1 MKKQHLYLASAIAVI
16 LATGSAPALANAA
29 DGTEADTDADAGES
43 DGSQLREIVVTAQ
56 KRTENLQET
65 PIAISVLSGDQL
77 ANRHAQSLLDL
88 GDGAIP
94 SLRVAPFFSRA
105 SALVM
110 NIRGIGIMADSNQ
123 PARDQ
128 GVGVYIDGVYLGR
141 AQGLGSALY
150 DVASIEVLKGPQG
163 TLFGRNTEGGAIN
176 IVTRK
181 PSGEFGLRAVAG
193 VGNYGSYKGE
203 MHLDLPEFRNI
214 SLKFDGLVTRRGGT
228 VDNPL
233 SGAED
238 FNLYDKRGLHAEA
251 LWKPSSEFSA
261 EYSFDVSRDGSTPL
275 YAQAVSLGSSGTL
288 VRAPITP
295 LQPER
300 ASAAS
305 VGAPQQQSVGK
316 THGHRLTLD

>member
-1 MKKQHLYLASAIAVI
+1 MKKQHLYLTSAIAVL
-16 LATGSAPALANAA
+16 LAMGSDPALANGADEVAA
-29 DGTEADTDADAGES
+29 ETEAEAGES
-43 DGSQLREIVVTAQ
+43 EGGQLREIVVTAQ
-56 KRTENLQET
+56 KRSENLQET
-65 PIAISVLSGDQL
+65 PIASSVLSGDQL
-77 ANRHAQSLLDL
+77 TNRHAQSLLDL

-150 DVASIEVLKGPQG
+150 DIASIEVLKGPQG
-163 TLFGRNTEGGAIN
+163 TLFGRNTQGGAIN

-181 PSGEFGLRAVAG
+181 PTGEFGLRALAG
-193 VGNYGSYKGE
+193 IGNFGSYKGE
-203 MHLDLPEFRNI
+203 MHLDLPEFQNI
-214 SLKFDGLVTRRGGT
+214 SLKFDGLITRRNGT

-233 SGAED
+233 AGAED

-251 LWKPSSEFSA
+251 VWKPADDFSA
-261 EYSFDVSRDGSTPL
+261 EYSFDIARDGSTPL
-275 YAQAVSLGSSGTL
+275 YAQAVSLGSTGTL
-288 VRAPITP
+288 VRAPLTP
-295 LQPER
+295 LQPRR
-300 ASAAS
+300 ASVTS
-305 VGAPQQQSVGK
+305 VGTQQ
-316 THGHRLTLD
+316 